1 MSVLSRM
8 AAAAGSHDVA
18 ALIDAVLSDP
28 VRPGRPELLGPPE
41 PTASLDPAPP
51 SPSPAPSGGRRL
63 RLAVTRLAPG
73 PTGLGTSAARV
84 LIPRSPLSSV
94 SPVSGGSAAPGTE
107 APGASGP
114 PVPTVPALGGPTGLG
129 TSAARLAE
137 RVGTGAA
144 AGPAPATPATG
155 TPPPK
160 GVPTLYCPPAARDDP
175 ALGELVN
182 ERLVLW
188 AEEVGIYPGH
198 LDKVRSANFGRLMM
212 LAHPETDDPERLLA
226 AAKCGLSEWAVDDHI
241 VDCEVEE
248 ARHEV
253 LGQRLAICHSVID
266 QAQLPL
272 RYAPQLEEA
281 VRKDP
286 VAMALR
292 SALANLTG
300 FASTTQVRRLRH
312 ELAIMFVAYNQEG
325 VWHTTGQR
333 PPVWEYL
340 THRHENSFVPCMVLV
355 DAIAGYEVP
364 MAEFSDPRVR
374 RVFNLAGTATVLM
387 NDLYSMGKEDPTDF
401 SLPMLIASEER
412 CSMEEAVEQSVLIHD
427 ELMHTY
433 EAEAAA
439 LARTGSPQLARF
451 LAGTWAWVGGNRE
464 WHAGSAR
471 YRGTD

>member
-28 VRPGRPELLGPPE
+28 VRPGRPDLFGATPS
-41 PTASLDPAPP
+41 PTAVGTLS
-51 SPSPAPSGGRRL
+51 
-63 RLAVTRLAPG
+63 PG
-73 PTGLGTSAARV
+73 PTGLGTSAARF
-84 LIPRSPLSSV
+84 LIPQPSP
-94 SPVSGGSAAPGTE
+94 SAAPPAALRPA
-107 APGASGP
+107 APATAGA
-114 PVPTVPALGGPTGLG
+114 VPGGPTGLG
-129 TSAARLAE
+129 TSAARIATRITE
-137 RVGTGAA
+137 RPRAGTAA
-144 AGPAPATPATG
+144 AGAAGAAGPATG

-160 GVPTLYCPPAARDDP
+160 GVPTLYCPPAVRDDP
-175 ALGELVN
+175 ALGEFVN

-212 LAHPETDDPERLLA
+212 LAHPESDDPERLLA

-248 ARHEV
+248 PRHDV

-292 SALANLTG
+292 SALDNL
-300 FASTTQVRRLRH
+300 AQYVSTTQVRRLRH

-340 THRHENSFVPCMVLV
+340 THRHENSFIPCMVLV

-374 RVFNLAGTATVLM
+374 RAFNLAGTATVLM

-401 SLPMLIASEER
+401 SLPMLIAAEEE

-427 ELMHTY
+427 ELMHTF
-433 EAEAAA
+433 EAEAAV
-439 LARTGSPQLARF
+439 LARSGSPQLARF

-471 YRGTD
+471 YRTTE

>member
-28 VRPGRPELLGPPE
+28 VRPGRPDLFGPP
-41 PTASLDPAPP
+41 PPAGVEAL
-51 SPSPAPSGGRRL
+51 S
-63 RLAVTRLAPG
+63 PG
-73 PTGLGTSAARV
+73 PTGLGTSAVRA
-84 LIPRSPLSSV
+84 LIPHPSL
-94 SPVSGGSAAPGTE
+94 SAAP
-107 APGASGP
+107 
-114 PVPTVPALGGPTGLG
+114 PALHRTAGPLPGGPTGLG

-137 RVGTGAA
+137 RVRPDGTPGAS
-144 AGPAPATPATG
+144 PATG

-160 GVPTLYCPPAARDDP
+160 GVPTLYCPPAVRDDP
-175 ALGELVN
+175 ALGEFVN

-212 LAHPETDDPERLLA
+212 LAHPESDDPERLLA

-248 ARHEV
+248 PRHDV
-253 LGQRLAICHSVID
+253 LGRRLAICHSVID

-272 RYAPQLEEA
+272 RYAPQLEQA
-281 VRKDP
+281 VRQDP

-292 SALANLTG
+292 SALDNLLN

-325 VWHTTGQR
+325 VWHTTGHR

-340 THRHENSFVPCMVLV
+340 MHRHENSFIPCMVLV

-364 MAEFSDPRVR
+364 SAEFADPRVR
-374 RVFNLAGTATVLM
+374 RAFNLAGTATVLM

-401 SLPMLIASEER
+401 SLPMLIASEEQ
-412 CSMEEAVEQSVLIHD
+412 CSMAEAVEQSVLVHD
-427 ELMHTY
+427 ELMHTF
-433 EAEAAA
+433 EAEAAV
-439 LARTGSPQLARF
+439 LARSGSPQLARF

-471 YRGTD
+471 YRTTD

>member
-1 MSVLSRM
+1 MLSRM

-28 VRPGRPELLGPPE
+28 VRP
-41 PTASLDPAPP
+41 ASPDLFGAPP
-51 SPSPAPSGGRRL
+51 PAGAGA
-63 RLAVTRLAPG
+63 LAQGPVTTGAFSAGPLSTGSFSAGAFSAG

-84 LIPRSPLSSV
+84 LIPQP
-94 SPVSGGSAAPGTE
+94 PPAPAAP
-107 APGASGP
+107 AVRPSMV
-114 PVPTVPALGGPTGLG
+114 PVPGGPTGLG
-129 TSAARLAE
+129 TSGARVAE
-137 RVGTGAA
+137 RLRPDEAA
-144 AGPAPATPATG
+144 AAPAAPATG
-155 TPPPK
+155 TPPPE
-160 GVPTLYCPPAARDDP
+160 GVPTLYCPPAVRDDP
-175 ALGELVN
+175 ALGEFVN

-188 AEEVGIYPGH
+188 AQEVGIYPGH

-212 LAHPETDDPERLLA
+212 LAHPESDDPERLLA

-248 ARHEV
+248 PRHEV

-281 VRKDP
+281 VRADP

-292 SALANLTG
+292 SSLDNLLG
-300 FASTTQVRRLRH
+300 YASATQVRRLRH

-340 THRHENSFVPCMVLV
+340 MHRHENSFIPCMVLV

-364 MAEFSDPRVR
+364 QEEFSDPRVR
-374 RVFNLAGTATVLM
+374 RAFNLAGTATVLM

-401 SLPMLIASEER
+401 SLPMLIAAEEQ
-412 CSMEEAVEQSVLIHD
+412 CSMEEAVARSVEIHD
-427 ELMHTY
+427 ELMHTF
-433 EAEAAA
+433 EAEASV

-471 YRGTD
+471 YRTAD